1 MADNRR
7 GTGEMIEQEVKIPAD
22 KIESIKLV
30 NPSIPFLSKLK
41 SIKLMLT
48 FIFTLLF
55 TTLLIM
61 KYITETAYVSM
72 ITILLLSSF
81 GGDVA
86 SKYAGKK

>member
-1 MADNRR
+1 
-7 GTGEMIEQEVKIPAD
+7 MIEQEVKIPANKVE
-22 KIESIKLV
+22 KIILTK
-30 NPSIPFLSKLK
+30 NTIPFTSKLK

-48 FIFTLLF
+48 FIFTILF
-55 TTLLIM
+55 TSLLIT

-81 GGDVA
+81 GGNVA